1 MIIMRKLK
9 QGKKAE
15 PLARFVCE
23 LLFPYKEEAVKTNT
37 TNNGSEFAQHG
48 QITQKIV
55 ATRIKLRHCP

>member
-37 TNNGSEFAQHG
+37 TNNGSEFAQQG
-48 QITQKIV
+48 LSKPLC
-55 ATRIKLRHCP
+55 K